1 MCSQN
6 LLPRKNVNPRSPFA
20 PPGDPL
26 TSRIT
31 AASLILQVFASLLEY
46 AAVGY
51 LGKRVA
57 MRKSRAQQLA
67 KLAEQARQERAR
79 QAAAQEAA
87 QSQHPEPP
95 MPSMPTSMG
104 GMVGGPQSPD
114 QALLPPLVKGFGG
127 GCPTCPTMMQSQ
139 PQHMPPCF
147 TMVSPSSSH
156 SRLELF
162 TWAQGISVFHS
173 LASERFL

>member
-1 MCSQN
+1 M
-6 LLPRKNVNPRSPFA
+6 
-20 PPGDPL
+20 
-26 TSRIT
+26 
-31 AASLILQVFASLLEY
+31 FASLLEY

-95 MPSMPTSMG
+95 MPPIPTG
-104 GMVGGPQSPD
+104 GLAGMVGPQSPD
-114 QALLPPLVKGFGG
+114 QGMLPPLVKGFGG

-147 TMVSPSSSH
+147 TMVSVSPSILLPDSD
-156 SRLELF
+156 R
-162 TWAQGISVFHS
+162 
-173 LASERFL
+173 